1 VSYVKD
7 VATRNARKPR
17 TKAQPT
23 GKGFGSRRSE
33 AYTGSLENCP
43 GILAV
48 LDAVIAAGDGILL
61 TLTTDGGALMI
72 QLYDGKTKPRDWVHD
87 QEELDAA
94 IGLLAE
100 MYLGPAE
107 ELAVNG
113 M

>member
-7 VATRNARKPR
+7 VAARVGKKPR
-17 TKAQPT
+17 AKATPA
-23 GKGFGSRRSE
+23 GKGFGSRRAQEFS
-33 AYTGSLENCP
+33 GSLSETP

-48 LDAVIAAGDGILL
+48 LDAIIAAGDGFLM

-94 IGLLAE
+94 VGLLAE
-100 MYLGPAE
+100 MYLGPPDVID
-107 ELAVNG
+107 LHTK
-113 M
+113 